1 MGYIVLIASS
11 VLLIIFWLFIWP
23 LLKYRDRLSYDTKE
37 EVFPDIVELAKTS
50 ITICSVAII
59 LTINLIGKPVIE
71 KNYLIISWVSLIIC
85 IVFGILLLLANYA
98 HRVAGRV
105 FLSGGFDTSNSKNKK
120 DGEEGEFK
128 KIFTHWGF
136 SHLIII
142 ILIFLLVSSLFVS
155 FLFMI
160 AFGLKNI

>member
-1 MGYIVLIASS
+1 MGYIVLIAFS

-23 LLKYRDRLSYDTKE
+23 LLKYRKRLSYKTRE
-37 EVFPDIVELAKTS
+37 EVFPNIIELAKTS
-50 ITICSVAII
+50 ITICSAAII
-59 LTINLIGKPVIE
+59 LTMHLIGKSVIE
-71 KNYLIISWVSLIIC
+71 KNYLIISWVGLIIC

-105 FLSGGFDTSNSKNKK
+105 FFSGGFDTCHSKIKK
-120 DGEEGEFK
+120 DGEKGEFK